1 MYIYGIG
8 GLIMF
13 IWFCSVFYKV
23 RKKSEANEE
32 TIEEL
37 KAQIAT
43 LRDRVWRLENP
54 SAKQVETR
62 GTTADEDARI
72 ARSYELY
79 KKYNNHINNI
89 TDKISMG
96 HYQTHEPFAKDV
108 MSPREWPENAS
119 GTKDTRFALYDYY
132 NKLLPSLIAW
142 RTSAQLVNEVCEE
155 AYRLIGFI
163 GININGQNSD
173 IMSYMCDVEQSAN
186 GKSQRLTTICKKLD
200 SIGALDRGQPFGN
213 RLR

>member
-1 MYIYGIG
+1 MYFFGIG
-8 GLIMF
+8 GFIMLLLF
-13 IWFCSVFYKV
+13 LAAFSKV
-23 RKKSEANEE
+23 RKRSETNEE

-37 KAQIAT
+37 RKQIAA

-72 ARSYELY
+72 ARSYDLY
-79 KKYNNHINNI
+79 KKYSNHINNI
-89 TDKISMG
+89 TDNISMG
-96 HYQTHEPFAKDV
+96 HYQTHELFAKDV
-108 MSPREWPENAS
+108 MSPREWRENAS
-119 GTKDTRFALYDYY
+119 GNNETRFALYDYY
-132 NKLLPSLIAW
+132 NRILPSLIAW

-173 IMSYMCDVEQSAN
+173 IMSYMCDVEQSTN

-200 SIGALDRGQPFGN
+200 SIGALDRGQAFSN
-213 RLR
+213 RLK